1 MKEGR
6 KKGMKEGRNGLNDDN
21 EASLPTAHTRCPLDL
36 ESLRIFLPRVSTL
49 RPFLVSVFRA
59 CRPSCH
65 VLSFSSYV
73 LASMFFHACVFVYL
87 SKYKLLEYSYRLLLS
102 LLLHSF
108 PSFLSF
114 MPFLQSFTGLFLS
127 LPRLDVFVDKLVHI
141 RQYVPLNIYIIFSVA
156 KYLH

>member
-1 MKEGR
+1 MMIMR
-6 KKGMKEGRNGLNDDN
+6 L
-21 EASLPTAHTRCPLDL
+21 RCPLPTHAAL
-36 ESLRIFLPRVSTL
+36 LTSNLFVSFSRASLHFVSSL
-49 RPFLVSVFRA
+49 SLLFVSVFVSVFRT
-59 CRPSCH
+59 CRPRCH

-73 LASMFFHACVFVYL
+73 LASMFFHACVFVCL
-87 SKYKLLEYSYRLLLS
+87 SKYTLLEYSYRLLLS
-102 LLLHSF
+102 FPLHSF
-108 PSFLSF
+108 PSFFSF